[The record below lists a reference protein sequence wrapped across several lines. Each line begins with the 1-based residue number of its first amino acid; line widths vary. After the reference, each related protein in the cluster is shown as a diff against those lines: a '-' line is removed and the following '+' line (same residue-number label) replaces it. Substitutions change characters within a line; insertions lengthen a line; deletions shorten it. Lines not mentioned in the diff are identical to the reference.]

1 MDNKISLAIVLV
13 IIGVS
18 GLSWAYFG
26 RGEIGIERAHGIAE
40 RYLEAMGNPDI
51 AIAEVMEFEY
61 NYYVV
66 YYEKSTGIGAFEM
79 LIDKS
84 SGRIFPEY
92 GPNMMWN
99 INYGHGSMMGGF
111 YQPPSGKVIG
121 EEGAIDIA
129 QAFLDEVYPGSKAE
143 DPHPFYGY
151 YTIHTAIDEEIF
163 GMLSVNVFDGVVW
176 YHDWHGE
183 YIRSLEPH

>member
-1 MDNKISLAIVLV
+1 MDNKISLAIIL

-18 GLSWAYFG
+18 GLSWAYLG
-26 RGEIGIERAHGIAE
+26 RREIGIERAHGIAE
-40 RYLEAMGNPDI
+40 MYLEALGDPDI
-51 AIAEVMEFEY
+51 ATAEVMEFEY
-61 NYYVV
+61 NHYVV

-79 LIDKS
+79 LIDKR

-99 INYGHGSMMGGF
+99 TNYGHRGMIGGF
-111 YQPPSGKVIG
+111 HQR
-121 EEGAIDIA
+121 AR
-129 QAFLDEVYPGSKAE
+129 
-143 DPHPFYGY
+143 
-151 YTIHTAIDEEIF
+151 
-163 GMLSVNVFDGVVW
+163 VNVFDGVVR